1 MAGTKINY
9 GIDLGTTNSAIACM
23 SRGKIQVFK
32 SEKWQ
37 KDTTPSC
44 VYFGKKKNFVGDDA
58 LNKSGIELLAAFKK
72 STRTD
77 AREHAINSFVEFKR
91 TMGTDVSYFSSNKNR
106 SYTSEELSAE
116 VMKKLKSYVIEED
129 VQAAVITIPMRF
141 EQHQMDATQRAAK
154 LAGFEYFELL
164 QEPIAASLAY
174 GIDKKIKNGKWLVFD
189 FGGGTFDA
197 ALMKAEEG
205 IMKVIDT
212 AGDTQLGGKN
222 IDNIIVDEI
231 IIPRLRESYS
241 IDSYLKDK
249 KAPFLLQGA
258 LKYIAEETKIMMS
271 SKNTFGISL
280 EEPLGTDEEGKEIE
294 VDNMELTIEGFEEV
308 VGPVFQRAINIS
320 LELLKKNHI
329 KSSDLTSV
337 IMVGGP
343 TFSQTLRTMV
353 REQISPKV
361 DTSIDPMTCVARGA
375 AFLAATKD
383 IPLNLQER
391 DRTKIQLLLKHPKTT
406 VEPDIKLGIRIERT
420 QTEGHVPDKLFAEIT
435 STDHQWSS
443 GRTEIENDADIITI
457 SLQPDRPN
465 SFTISM
471 YDEKGSSY
479 PCEPSSF
486 IIIQGVVP
494 SKQIISKDICFEAF
508 DATSEKPRLQE
519 IRGLKKN
526 QTLPAK
532 GKFIGRTQ
540 QDIRPGKKED
550 VIKIPIYNGPS
561 GSRAVYN
568 EHAGTVKIRGDE
580 LPGFLPEGSEVEV
593 TFYVD
598 GSHEITLTAD
608 FPYLDHTVE
617 KKKLE
622 SHTQKE
628 FDTEKILEEI
638 ERAQQELSSLDDDSS
653 DTTWKETGKLQDEL
667 QQLEDELELRS
678 GDRDAKIG
686 IMGRLRKIMKRLDEL
701 ENESAWPTVEEK
713 LRDALERIEIT
724 NEKYGNEKTEKVIEG
739 FQRHAQEIM
748 DKEDPKLA
756 NKLIE
761 EINSLGFALVGE
773 QIGLWISWLKDYD
786 EEFETYKWKD
796 RREARRLIE
805 EGKRIA
811 NSNPTIEQLRP
822 VVLQIVGLLPEPERP
837 ALTEKDRELLETE

>member
-1 MAGTKINY
+1 MTGTKINY

-23 SRGKIQVFK
+23 SGENIQVVK

-44 VYFGKKKNFVGDDA
+44 VYFGKKTNFVGDDA
-58 LNKSGIELLAAFKK
+58 LIKSRSELSDAFREF
-72 STRTD
+72 TRTG
-77 AREHAINSFVEFKR
+77 ALEHAVNSFVEFKR
-91 TMGTDVSYFSSNKNR
+91 TMGTDVSYFSSNKNS

-116 VMKKLKSYVIEED
+116 VVTKLKSYVIEED
-129 VQAAVITIPMRF
+129 VRAAVITIPMRF

-174 GIDKKIKNGKWLVFD
+174 GIDKKIKNGNWLVFD

-212 AGDTQLGGKN
+212 AGDTQLGGKD

-231 IIPRLRESYS
+231 IMPHLKRSYS
-241 IDSYLKDK
+241 IDSYLENK
-249 KAPFLLQGA
+249 KALFLLQGT
-258 LKYIAEETKIMMS
+258 LNIISDETKIMMS
-271 SKNTFGISL
+271 SKNNWRIDFD
-280 EEPLGTDEEGKEIE
+280 EPLGTDEEGEEIE
-294 VDNMELTIEGFEEV
+294 VDMELTIEDFEEV
-308 VGPVFQRAINIS
+308 VGPVFQRAIDIS
-320 LELLKKNHI
+320 LELLKNNHI
-329 KSSDLTSV
+329 TSSDLASV

-391 DRTKIQLLLKHPKTT
+391 DKTKIQLLLKHPKTT
-406 VEPDIKLGIRIERT
+406 VEPDVKLGIRIERT
-420 QTEGHVPDKLFAEIT
+420 QTEGYVPDKLFAEIT
-435 STDHQWSS
+435 SADNQWSS
-443 GRTEIENDADIITI
+443 GRIEIEKDADIITI
-457 SLQPDRPN
+457 PLQPDRPN
-465 SFTISM
+465 SFTISL

-494 SKQIISKDICFEAF
+494 SKQIISEDICFEAF
-508 DATSEKPRLQE
+508 DVRNEKALLRKIL
-519 IRGLKKN
+519 GLKKN

-532 GKFIGRTQ
+532 GKFIGKTQ
-540 QDIRPGKKED
+540 QDIRPGRTED
-550 VIKIPIYNGPS
+550 VIRISVYNGQP
-561 GSRAVYN
+561 GSRSVYN
-568 EHAGTVKIRGDE
+568 EHAGTVNIRGDE

-593 TFYVD
+593 TLYVD
-598 GSHEITLTAD
+598 ESHGITLIAD
-608 FPYLDHTVE
+608 FPYLDHAVE

-622 SHTQKE
+622 SHIQKE
-628 FDTEKILEEI
+628 FDPEDILENI
-638 ERAQQELSSLDDDSS
+638 ERAQQELSSLDDGSS
-653 DTTWKETGKLQDEL
+653 EVTWKETEKLEDEL
-667 QQLEDELELRS
+667 QQLEDELEQRS

-686 IMGRLRKIMKRLDEL
+686 IMGRLRKIMKRLDKL
-701 ENESAWPTVEEK
+701 ENESAWPTAEEN

-724 NEKYGNEKTEKVIEG
+724 NEQYGNEKTEKVIEG
-739 FQRHAQEIM
+739 FQHHAQEIM

-811 NSNPTIEQLRP
+811 NSNPTVDQLRP
-822 VVLQIVGLLPEPERP
+822 VVMQIVNLLPEPEKP
-837 ALTEKDRELLETE
+837 ALTKKDRELLETE